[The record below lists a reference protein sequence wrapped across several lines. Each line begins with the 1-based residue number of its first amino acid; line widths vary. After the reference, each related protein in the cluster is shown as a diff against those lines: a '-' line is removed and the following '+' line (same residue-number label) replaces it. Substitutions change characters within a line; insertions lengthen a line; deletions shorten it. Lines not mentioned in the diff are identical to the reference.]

1 MKSRVKEIIVQALFY
16 IFLAVVFDTI
26 LFVWFM
32 GLLGMI
38 E

>member
-1 MKSRVKEIIVQALFY
+1 MKSKVKGIVLQALFY
-16 IFLAVVFDTI
+16 IFLAVAFDTI

-38 E
+38 

>member
-1 MKSRVKEIIVQALFY
+1 MKSKVKEMVLQALFY

-32 GLLGMI
+32 GLLGLI
-38 E
+38 